1 MHGHLNIKY
10 VVITCIWGGG
20 GKRGNSVYIIKVES
34 ASLFKIYMAL
44 RKEGYWKE
52 ETVKAPFSDVV
63 YLSCR

>member
-1 MHGHLNIKY
+1 VPKKKNKWFFLWMG
-10 VVITCIWGGG
+10 GGG